1 MSNQVPVELRI
12 KVSDAGASSAIDK
25 VAKHVEKITRDTEQ
39 RVNQSNN
46 KQRQSYERLSLA
58 REQLGMRSES
68 KIREE
73 MRKTVNAYQ
82 ELRKSGTASQDE
94 LTRAAE
100 KTRQKIT
107 RLTNE
112 MGKLTAEQQK
122 AAKAAKDFET
132 AQGRI
137 RAGVAVGAGV
147 AAAGYALKAPVMTA
161 MSFDERL
168 ASMANT
174 AFPERNASGR
184 LQGAKELEAV
194 INRSVD
200 LKQGG
205 GGTRD
210 QAAEALDALIAKGT
224 LSREQSLAFLPTVMR
239 TAYGSSAAPVDIAN
253 LASALVGQNVVGNE
267 RDLKRALNMITASGQ
282 AGGFEIKD
290 MARALPGQLAV
301 GKTAGLVGL
310 PGLQKILTMNQA
322 AIMTAGD
329 TSTAGNNVLNLL
341 TKLSSNDTAKD
352 FDKAGGGDLNKFLI
366 DQRIKGINAVDA
378 WLNLIDKISARDPK
392 MKAALAKL
400 NAAGN
405 KTDQQAAI
413 ESISQLAE
421 GGVIGRFFQDMQA
434 RGALFGMR
442 NKALTDRVGGFI
454 SRNDTE
460 TGAND
465 INYQTMAGTGA
476 ATLRNAEQE
485 AAIRQKEAMD
495 KLIPTITKAAEMF
508 VDLSQKYPSLSAAVV
523 GATPPI
529 IALGTAAGV
538 SAWAMGG
545 GKFSRPLISATGQVI
560 KGGAAAGLYGAGAM
574 VGDMAL
580 DAVTEKDSAINRYGK
595 AAMNGAAYG
604 AVAGNLIPI
613 PGVGAGIG
621 ALAGGG
627 IGLLY
632 EGVGDMLKY
641 DAARAPQKVDAHL
654 TLDVAPGL
662 VVKRKETGNMS
673 TTINQ
678 SNTGNIRTGAP
689 GSP

>member
-1 MSNQVPVELRI
+1 MSNATDVELRV
-12 KVSDAGASSAIDK
+12 KFVDKTGNGIDK
-25 VAKHVEKITRDTEQ
+25 YAKHVEQVTKQTENV
-39 RVNQSNN
+39 VNQSNAR
-46 KQRQSYERLSLA
+46 QRTSFERLSLA
-58 REQLGMRSES
+58 RETLGMRSEK
-68 KIREE
+68 KIQLEISRTESSYK
-73 MRKTVNAYQ
+73 RLAA
-82 ELRKSGTASQDE
+82 SGKLSQDE

-107 RLTNE
+107 SLTNE
-112 MGKLTAEQQK
+112 MGKLTKEQQK
-122 AAKAAKDFET
+122 AAKAAKDFEA

-137 RAGVAVGAGV
+137 RTGVAVGAGV
-147 AAAGYALKAPVMTA
+147 AAAGYALKSPVMNA

-174 AFPERNASGR
+174 AYPERNAAGR
-184 LQGAKELEAV
+184 LQGAKALEAI

-224 LSREQSLAFLPTVMR
+224 LSREQSMAFLPTIMR
-239 TAYGSSAAPVDIAN
+239 TSYGSSAAPVDIAN
-253 LASALVGQNVVGNE
+253 LASALVGQNIVGNE
-267 RDLKRALNMITASGQ
+267 RDLKRALNMVTASGQ

-290 MARALPGQLAV
+290 MARSLPGQLAV

-322 AIMTAGD
+322 AVMTAGD

-366 DQRIKGINAVDA
+366 DQRLKGVDAVDA
-378 WLNLIDKISARDPK
+378 WLNLIDKLSLRDPQ

-400 NAAGN
+400 QAAGN
-405 KTDQQAAI
+405 KADQQAAI

-454 SRNDTE
+454 SSNNTE
-460 TGAND
+460 FGAND
-465 INYQTMAGTGA
+465 LNYQTMAGTGA
-476 ATLRNAEQE
+476 AAMRNAEQE
-485 AAIRQKEAMD
+485 AAIRQKAAMD
-495 KLIPTITKAAEMF
+495 RLIPTISKAADLF
-508 VDLSQKYPSLSAAVV
+508 VDLSQKYPDLSAAVV

-538 SAWAMGG
+538 SALAMGG
-545 GKFSRPLISATGQVI
+545 GNGMGKMAGMLGRG
-560 KGGAAAGLYGAGAM
+560 AAGLSVGAAGAAGYGAGS
-574 VGDMAL
+574 L
-580 DAVTEKDSAINRYGK
+580 FIKPAVDSATRFLTGDK
-595 AAMNGAAYG
+595 RATLGT
-604 AVAGNLIPI
+604 AVFDYFNKGQQQPNKSE
-613 PGVGAGIG
+613 V
-621 ALAGGG
+621 
-627 IGLLY
+627 
-632 EGVGDMLKY
+632 
-641 DAARAPQKVDAHL
+641 HL
-654 TLDVAPGL
+654 TIEPTAPGFM
-662 VVKRKETGNMS
+662 VKQKTKSDDVRV
-673 TTINQ
+673 TTKG
-678 SNTGNIRTGAP
+678 NTGNIFDGAP
-689 GSP
+689 R

>member
-1 MSNQVPVELRI
+1 MSSAAEAAEAELRL
-12 KVSDAGASSAIDK
+12 KFVDKGATTGIDK
-25 VAKHVEKITRDTEQ
+25 YAKHVEQITKRTEDLAT
-39 RVNQSNN
+39 QSNSR
-46 KQRQSYERLSLA
+46 QRTSYERLSLA
-58 REQLGMRSES
+58 RETLGIRSET

-73 MRKTVNAYQ
+73 MRKTTAAYQ
-82 ELRKSGTASQDE
+82 ELRKSGTATQDE

-107 RLTNE
+107 KLTNE
-112 MGKLTAEQQK
+112 MGKLTKEQQK

-137 RAGVAVGAGV
+137 RTGVAVGAGV
-147 AAAGYALKAPVMTA
+147 AAAGYALKSPVMNA

-174 AFPERNASGR
+174 AYPERTASGR
-184 LQGAKELEAV
+184 LQGAKALEAV

-224 LSREQSLAFLPTVMR
+224 LTREQSTAFLPTVMR

-253 LASALVGQNVVGNE
+253 LASALVGQNIVGNE
-267 RDLKRALNMITASGQ
+267 RDLKRALNMVTASGQ

-341 TKLSSNDTAKD
+341 TKLSSGDTAKD

-366 DQRIKGINAVDA
+366 EQRIKGIDAVDA
-378 WLNLIDKISARDPK
+378 WMNLIDKLSLRDPQ

-400 NAAGN
+400 EKAGN
-405 KTDQQAAI
+405 KADQQAAI

-421 GGVIGRFFQDMQA
+421 GGVIGKFFQDMQA
-434 RGALFGMR
+434 RAALFGMR
-442 NKALTDRVGGFI
+442 NKALTERVGGFI
-454 SRNDTE
+454 SANNTE
-460 TGAND
+460 FGAND
-465 INYQTMAGTGA
+465 LNFETMAGTGA
-476 ATLRNAEQE
+476 AALRNAEQE
-485 AAIRQKEAMD
+485 AAIRQKDAMD
-495 KLIPTITKAAEMF
+495 KLIPTITRASEIF
-508 VDLSQKYPSLSAAVV
+508 VDLSQKYPNLSAAVV

-529 IALGTAAGV
+529 IALGTAAGL
-538 SAWAMGG
+538 SALAMGG
-545 GKFSRPLISATGQVI
+545 GKGGRFAELATKWGGRGAGTFGVL
-560 KGGAAAGLYGAGAM
+560 GAATAGYA
-574 VGDMAL
+574 
-580 DAVTEKDSAINRYGK
+580 
-595 AAMNGAAYG
+595 
-604 AVAGNLIPI
+604 
-613 PGVGAGIG
+613 
-621 ALAGGG
+621 
-627 IGLLY
+627 
-632 EGVGDMLKY
+632 VGDMLVRPGIDKLTQWGTGDKNATLGTALADY
-641 DAARAPQKVDAHL
+641 FNKPAQKSEVHL
-654 TLDVAPGL
+654 TVESTAPGFM
-662 VVKRKETGNMS
+662 VKQKSKSDGVS
-673 TTINQ
+673 VTTKG
-678 SNTGNIRTGAP
+678 NTGNLFNGAP
-689 GSP
+689 